1 MSETKNLTEDKEK
14 RKLNRQGLK
23 ELWGIM
29 RFIAP
34 YKWSFIW
41 GLVLL
46 FISSL
51 VFMVFPFLIGLMVD
65 IAEGKEFYEISFSL
79 GDTTFIDKKIP
90 INLSLIGFFI
100 IGVLFIQGFVSFF
113 RVVLFARVSEK
124 GTADIR
130 RALYHKLMSLPITFF
145 EENKTGDL
153 ISRLTADVE
162 KLYSIFSIVLA
173 EFLRQLII
181 LVVGI
186 SFLVI
191 LTPKLSLIM
200 LATIPVVMVCAIFF
214 GRYIRK
220 LSKERQKEQADSNS
234 LLSESLTNISVVKA
248 FVMEWVEIGKYN
260 TAMNKVVKVALK
272 YARGRA
278 AFASFIVTILF
289 GALLFLIYQGVVMV
303 QNGSDDMTTGK
314 LVSFVTYTFIIGG
327 SIAGL
332 GNFYPE
338 IVGALGATERLRE
351 ILALKGEIDLD
362 TTKSLKTPSIEGE
375 ITYEKVHFN
384 YPTRPDID
392 VLKGISF
399 NIKPG
404 EKIALVGPSGAGKS
418 TVIQLLMRFYDI
430 QKGDIKVDGSSVKD
444 METRTLRSNMAFVP
458 QEVILF
464 GGTIAEN
471 ISYGR
476 PEASKEEILAAAK
489 QANAWEFI
497 SQFPEQLETI
507 VGERGIKLSGGQR
520 QRVAIA
526 RAILKNPAIL
536 ILDEATSSLD
546 SESEKLVQD
555 ALDKLMQNRTS
566 LIIAHRLS
574 TIRNVDQ
581 IFVIDEGQIVES
593 GTHDEL
599 SEISGGIYQG
609 LLALQNRNVAEV

>member
-1 MSETKNLTEDKEK
+1 MSETNNLTEDKEK

-23 ELWGIM
+23 ELWGVM
-29 RFIAP
+29 RYVAP

-46 FISSL
+46 FISSV
-51 VFMVFPFLIGLMVD
+51 VFMVFPVLIGLMVD
-65 IAEGKEFYEISFSL
+65 IAEGKDVYNLNFSV
-79 GDTTFIDKKIP
+79 GETTYYNKDIP
-90 INLSLIGFFI
+90 INLPLIGKFI
-100 IGVLFIQGFVSFF
+100 FLVLFIQGFVSFT
-113 RVVLFARVSEK
+113 RVILFARVSEK

-130 RALYHKLMSLPITFF
+130 RELYHKLMSLPITFF

-162 KLYSIFSIVLA
+162 KLYSMFSVVLA

-186 SFLVI
+186 SFLVLI
-191 LTPKLSLIM
+191 TPRLSLIM
-200 LATIPVVMVCAIFF
+200 LATIPVVMICAIFF

-220 LSKERQKEQADSNS
+220 LSKTRQKEQADSNS
-234 LLSESLTNISVVKA
+234 ILSESLTNITVVKA
-248 FVMEWVEIGKYN
+248 FVMEWSEIGKYN
-260 TAMNKVVKVALK
+260 NAMDRVVTVALK

-278 AFASFIVTILF
+278 AFASFIVTVLF

-303 QNGSDDMTTGK
+303 QAGNGMSTGK
-314 LVSFVTYTFIIGG
+314 LVTFVTITFIIGG

-332 GNFYPE
+332 GNFYPQ
-338 IVGALGATERLRE
+338 IVGAIGATERLRE
-351 ILALKGEIDLD
+351 ILEMDGEIDLD
-362 TTKSLKTPSIEGE
+362 TTKTLANINLEGE
-375 ITYEKVHFN
+375 ITYENVHFN

-392 VLKGISF
+392 VLKGINF
-399 NIKPG
+399 NIKSG

-418 TVIQLLMRFYDI
+418 TITQLLMRFYDI
-430 QKGDIKVDGSSVKD
+430 QKGSIKVDGRSVSD
-444 METRTLRSNMAFVP
+444 IETRTLRSNMAFVP

-464 GGTIAEN
+464 GGSIAEN

-555 ALDKLMQNRTS
+555 ALDKLMEGRTS

-581 IFVIDEGQIVES
+581 IFVIDGGQIVEA

-599 SEISGGIYQG
+599 ADISGGVYQG